1 MKTLLRKTGSTWMG
15 NTAHVHITGFCVA
28 NTEVFPVWPTYST
41 HSYQNH
47 NLYLFIFYLMYK
59 SVFASLYSYVHKFAW
74 SAQEGQRRATD
85 PLELELQAG
94 FRVYKL

>member
-1 MKTLLRKTGSTWMG
+1 
-15 NTAHVHITGFCVA
+15 
-28 NTEVFPVWPTYST
+28 
-41 HSYQNH
+41 
-47 NLYLFIFYLMYK
+47 MYK
-59 SVFASLYSYVHKFAW
+59 SVFASLYNYVQKFAW